1 MVLLKGKKMKKTY
14 FLYLPMPLGGK
25 GIHKIYEI
33 SYIKVGTELSR
44 KLIHSTNNHKLS
56 NKKYFELLQKK

>member
-1 MVLLKGKKMKKTY
+1 MDKTY
-14 FLYLPMPLGGK
+14 FQYIPISKKGLVGI

-33 SYIKVGTELSR
+33 SYIQVGTELSR